1 MATRMRPV
9 AALHIHGRFWRG
21 VRCQSTTREAASSQ
35 KLVAQLPV
43 GIGFSAAG
51 LLFPYYVGC
60 GKALTAHG
68 VLTPQT
74 KLAGASAGSLIAASL
89 VSGRSTEDVLDA
101 LRHMVADLRQSGTR
115 GRLKGVLERILRD
128 LLPED
133 IADRARGR
141 CFVAVTR
148 LSGSPRRLLQGE
160 LVSEFEDKSDFIA
173 ALLTSCFIPFYFHSL
188 APATRFRGAWCADG
202 GLSQFLP
209 TPPLQL
215 CPGGLIRVSTFPT
228 YTLSGMGVDI
238 CPDAPG
244 VDGAPTPVPYD
255 MSRLLQWALTPATD
269 EVLDALVAQGEAD
282 AGRWVARMGLG
293 RGP

>member
-1 MATRMRPV
+1 MAARLRPV
-9 AALHIHGRFWRG
+9 AALHVHGRYWRG
-21 VRCQSTTREAASSQ
+21 ARALSTAYEATTGQ

-89 VSGRSTEDVLDA
+89 VSGRSTDDVLEA
-101 LRHMVADLRQSGTR
+101 LRHMAADLRQSGTR
-115 GRLKGVLERILRD
+115 GRLKVVLERILQE

-148 LSGSPRRLLQGE
+148 LSSSPRRLLSPE
-160 LVSEFEDKSDFIA
+160 LLSEFESKDDFIA
-173 ALLTSCFIPFYFHSL
+173 ALLTSCFIPFYFHNL
-188 APATRFRGAWCADG
+188 APAVRYRGAWCADG
-202 GLSQFLP
+202 GISQFLP
-209 TPPLQL
+209 TPPLEL

-228 YTLSGMGVDI
+228 YTLSGRQVDI
-238 CPDAPG
+238 CPDAPD
-244 VDGAPTPVPYD
+244 VDGLPTPVPYD

-269 EVLDALVAQGEAD
+269 EVMDALVAQGEAD

-293 RGP
+293 RAP